1 MALQLVATAPEVESK
16 QSNQGRGG
24 SSAFSFGAPKVT
36 VKDRMFFT
44 EQLSLLLE
52 TGTALHPA
60 LVSISAQ
67 MPDSSMAKVIDAV
80 AEGVLSGHSLS
91 EMMAEHPKVF
101 SATYV
106 SLVGASEQGGFLHEV
121 LEQLRSM
128 DEQNSELRASLVSAF
143 SYPVFLIAF
152 SLFTLV
158 FILLVVFPS
167 FGDMFASIG
176 DNLPGSTRFLMGVSE
191 LLLNN
196 WVMVTSGFVLLIF
209 GLVTWLRTGQA
220 VAWLARFKL
229 SAPVLGGIWQRVYL
243 IVAFRVLGLS
253 LKHGVNLVVAV
264 RTAREIVNNPEVTR
278 FFNELGNRL
287 EQGGRLGDGFKEARW
302 VPDLAKQMI
311 VTAED
316 SGSLPEVMLRVSEY
330 YRRELDRLLM
340 RVSKMVEPIMLV
352 VMGALVGFLVS
363 SLILPIFKMSSGGL

>member
-1 MALQLVATAPEVESK
+1 MALQFTAAPAAEQRSTENRR
-16 QSNQGRGG
+16 QS
-24 SSAFSFGAPKVT
+24 SPAFSFGAKKIS

-44 EQLSLLLE
+44 EQLALLLE

-60 LVSISAQ
+60 LVSISTQ
-67 MPDSSMAKVIDAV
+67 MRDSLMAAVIDAV
-80 AEGVLSGHSLS
+80 AEGVLSGKSLS

-106 SLVGASEQGGFLHEV
+106 SLVSASEQGGFLHEV
-121 LEQLRSM
+121 LEQLRTM
-128 DEQNSELRASLVSAF
+128 DEQNTELRSSLISAF
-143 SYPVFLIAF
+143 SYPVFLIVF

-158 FILLVVFPS
+158 FILLVVFPK
-167 FGDMFASIG
+167 FDEMFASIG
-176 DNLPGSTRFLMGVSE
+176 DNLPASTKFLMGVSD

-196 WVMVTSGFVLLIF
+196 WIVVSG
-209 GLVTWLRTGQA
+209 GLVLAVFGVITWMRTEQGIDA
-220 VAWLARFKL
+220 LARFKL
-229 SAPVLGGIWQRVYL
+229 TAPMIGGIWQRVYL

-264 RTAREIVNNPEVTR
+264 RTAREIVNNPVVTR
-278 FFNELGNRL
+278 FFNDLAARL
-287 EQGGRLGDGFKEARW
+287 EQGGRLGDGFTQAAW

-330 YRRELDRLLM
+330 YRRELDRLLL
-340 RVSKMVEPIMLV
+340 RVSKMIEPIMLV

-363 SLILPIFKMSSGGL
+363 SLILPIFKMSSGAV